1 MAVHVSGHPAIQREQ
16 AKERGLPG
24 GGKAHPIR
32 DWFVERL
39 GLRAL
44 AYPVPEHA
52 NGLLYT
58 LGGITLFGFA
68 VLIITGIWLAQFYH
82 PHPTQ
87 AHDSVLYIMK
97 SAPLGDFVRGV
108 HAWSAVVVTVTIS
121 LHMVRVFL
129 SGSYK
134 APREANWLVGLGL
147 LAVTMG
153 FVFTGTVAKWDQEG
167 AEALLHNTDIAQL
180 LGAAGGWF
188 SADFSLAVP
197 VVVRV
202 FFAHV
207 AILPALLTALVI
219 AHFFLVKVHGM
230 APLGR
235 ADGREADPANTT
247 KTALYGEPMYPFN
260 SHIRKIAGWGLLATS
275 IIMALALAFPTALG
289 PAPIQGIEV
298 TKPPFMYWWL
308 YAAEDFLGL
317 RGLLI
322 IPAAFFLIAA
332 SVPLIDRGRLR
343 AIRRRKTVVILGVL
357 FIILLLALTAYT
369 GLTPPVAHT
378 QM

>member
-1 MAVHVSGHPAIQREQ
+1 MAVHTREYPAMPREQ
-16 AKERGLPG
+16 AKGQGLPKG
-24 GGKAHPIR
+24 GQSHPVR
-32 DWFVERL
+32 DWLSERL
-39 GLRAL
+39 GLPAL
-44 AYPVPEHA
+44 SYPVPEHA

-58 LGGITLFGFA
+58 LGGISAFGFA

-82 PHPTQ
+82 PDPVQ
-87 AHDSVLYIMK
+87 AHGSVLYIMK
-97 SAPLGDFVRGV
+97 SAPLGNFLRGV
-108 HAWSAVVVTVTIS
+108 HAWSAIVVTVTVA

-129 SGSYK
+129 SGAYK
-134 APREANWLVGLGL
+134 GPREANWLVGLGL

-153 FVFTGTVAKWDQEG
+153 FVFTGTVSKWDQEG
-167 AEALLHNTDIAQL
+167 AEALLHNTDVGLL

-197 VVVRV
+197 VMVRV

-207 AILPALLTALVI
+207 AILPALLTGLVI
-219 AHFFLVKVHGM
+219 AHFFLIKVHGM

-235 ADGREADPANTT
+235 ADGRELDPANAT
-247 KTALYGEPMYPFN
+247 KTAVYGEPMFPFS
-260 SHIRKIAGWGLLATS
+260 SHIRRIAGWGLLAAS
-275 IIMALALAFPTALG
+275 IAAALALAFPTPLG

-298 TKPPFMYWWL
+298 TKPPFMFWWL
-308 YAAEDFLGL
+308 YAAEDFLGI

-322 IPAAFFLIAA
+322 IPIAFFIIAA
-332 SVPLIDRGRLR
+332 AVPFLDRGRRR
-343 AIRRRKTVVILGVL
+343 AIRARKSIVILGVL

-369 GLTPPVAHT
+369 GVTPPVAHT